1 MLRRSAPALL
11 GLFVCLLAAQHFDTT
26 ADAAPDASAFRVDES
41 ATRATLRRDSTDVAL
56 AFVNRVGR
64 AVKAHVRVELLDTD
78 GASLARAE
86 RDGEVASGASALG
99 FTLPASVL
107 RDEKARERV
116 PWYRLRYSVTPEP
129 DAAQPAAGIIS
140 LSEITPDLFEL
151 SVFTPDYA
159 FEGQHFRV
167 RVRAANPVPERPA
180 KGVAIAGAFSL
191 GDEKKTVVRA
201 AAATTNG
208 EGLATLDFELPR
220 GHVAGDATLE
230 VSGRLGD
237 FEQTASDDI
246 RVYHLADVL
255 VGTDKPLYQPGQTL
269 HVRALF
275 VDPLAH
281 RVLPDADATLKIRDP
296 DGADVF
302 SAKLHTSRFGV
313 ASCDWP
319 IAEGTRLGDY
329 DVMVEME
336 EGPYEN
342 STGGQ
347 RVRISRYELP
357 TYVVSVKPDKSFYLP
372 GEDAEVEVRADYLF
386 GRPVPRGHVRVVREA
401 EREWNFKEQK
411 WDVDEGET
419 YEGEAGDDGR
429 FVAHVRLADAH
440 RELRED
446 YSDSTRFKDLHFA
459 AYLTDPTTNRTEQR
473 RFDLRVT
480 REPIHVYVV
489 GGYYQSN
496 VADFPVEFYVTAFY
510 ADGTPAPTTIAIY
523 KDDAPHDDDSSKA
536 RRARPA
542 GPPLA
547 EVRTNRYGLAKV
559 TRLAVKPDSDDDSY
573 ASLVLVARDARG
585 QTGATDESVR
595 LGDGDKIRVATD
607 KTIYREGEPVR
618 AEITSNVADQTLA
631 VDVLHENDVV
641 YSQTVRLRGGRASL
655 LIPYRK
661 EFRDELTVAAYT
673 LPDYAD
679 RDDGERGVRAVLFPR
694 PHALQFDV
702 RLDKGEYKPGED
714 ARAEV
719 RVRDADGREV
729 ESALG
734 VVVTDRAVEE
744 RERTDREFGSGRGF
758 GGFAGTIHERLGE
771 GDSLAGVTRRS
782 LDQLDLSKPVPEG
795 LDLLAEIMLNRN
807 AYAPANTF
815 GEGFTRDQHTVF
827 QGALDKQLKP
837 VREALDARY
846 KRTGE
851 YPRDEATLRRTLSEA
866 GVSFD
871 ELRDPWGVPYRARFG
886 TEQDKDTV
894 EIVSAAAD
902 KRADTGDDFV
912 ALKQSWPYFKQT
924 GETVERVC
932 LEYFRRTGHLLR
944 DRATLAVEL
953 KRAGVDFEALRDRW
967 GKPYDVRSETVGRE
981 FRLEIISGGPDGRI
995 ASARRWSNDDFTVW
1009 TARVDYF
1016 ADAEKRVQSAIDA
1029 GLASGHGFPKNEAE
1043 LRQALRRA
1051 GVEES
1056 VLLDPWGRPY
1066 NLSFSDHAW
1075 SPGSVNIRT
1084 YALGEAKPKEQTST
1098 SLPLARELYT
1108 INVRSNGEDAKP
1120 GTADDIQI
1128 ADIMRVLDAS
1138 GTLPQANVQAARLA
1152 GAAFGVLRGT
1162 VTDPNGAVVPG
1173 AQVLCKNNAT
1183 GEVRETK
1190 ANDEGVF
1197 SFDNLPAGTYEITI
1211 SSMGFMGFVLT
1222 EVSVALG
1229 NVTDV
1234 TAQLRPGTTTE
1245 TVTVTAE
1252 AAEVVQTSS
1261 FLVAQIAELPVKG
1274 RQPSPIHFRGGAV
1287 NLVTKSGTTETPRL
1301 REYFPETLLWE
1312 PSLETDASGRTELNF
1327 KLADNITTWKLS
1339 LVGSTADGRL
1349 GYAEK
1354 DLRSFRPFF
1363 VEHYPPRVLTVGDEI
1378 GLPVVVRNYLERA
1391 QDVRLELKPGDW
1403 FTLLGPSEKTASVQA
1418 GDAARETFDFRA
1430 AAAVK
1435 DGKQRVTAYGSDDSD
1450 AIERKVSV
1458 HPDGQ
1463 ELSRTAGAVFND
1475 SASLEVNFPD
1485 ATVPA
1490 TARAELRIYPNLL
1503 SHVVEGVEG
1512 IMQRP
1517 YGCAEQTISST
1528 YPSLLVLRRYKQ
1540 TGGTPPP
1547 AARKAESYLR
1557 AGYERLLGMRDS
1569 DGGITYWGRGGDA
1582 DTALTAYALK
1592 FGTDARGVFDVDADV
1607 ADDARDWL
1615 LKHQRA
1621 DGAWPAHEWQ
1631 EKSEQ
1636 QTVLLTAYV
1645 ARVLAES
1652 GVKARLTASGVK
1664 EQDAA
1669 AKTSGAGES
1678 AKKSDAGEGAKQS
1691 GVSQSQPDADA
1702 KAAALKRALDF
1713 LRPRAENSDDPY
1725 VLASFTLAAT
1735 ALGEREPAATGARRL
1750 LLFRRDEGGASYWEL
1765 KGWTPFYGW
1774 GLAGRIET
1782 TALAVR
1788 ALNAAC
1794 VFRLAECG
1802 SNESASTAA
1811 QDSTSEPKHALS
1823 IPQSVNRGLDYLLRR
1838 EDDYGVWYSTQATV
1852 NVLDTLN
1859 ALSSPAATSGSSAS
1873 QSGESVDVFVNSRH
1887 ATTVALPA
1895 DALVAPVVVDL
1906 APLVNSPGPNRVEIR
1921 RAQGSPLASAQVVS
1935 DYYVPWADSTPART
1949 TQNDASAPRL
1959 RISFDRTEGD
1969 AGKPVNCTVEVAR
1982 GASGYGMLLAEV
1994 GLPPGAEVDRASL
2007 ERALKDANSRLDS
2020 YDVLPDRLVLYL
2032 WPYGGAK
2039 ARFTFTFTPR
2049 YGVRALTAPS
2059 QVYDYYNPE
2068 ARTVVPPTRF
2078 VIR

>member
-41 ATRATLRRDSTDVAL
+41 ATRATLRHDSTDVAL

-64 AVKAHVRVELLDTD
+64 AVKTHVRVELLDTD

-86 RDGEVASGASALG
+86 RDGEVASGASAVG

-107 RDEKARERV
+107 RDEKARGRV
-116 PWYRLRYSVTPEP
+116 PWYRVRYSVTPEP
-129 DAAQPAAGIIS
+129 DAAPPAAGIIS

-151 SVFTPDYA
+151 SVFTPGYA
-159 FEGQHFRV
+159 FEGQHFRA
-167 RVRAANPVPERPA
+167 RVRAANPVSERPA

-191 GDEKKTVVRA
+191 GDEKETVVRA
-201 AAATTNG
+201 ATTDG

-220 GHVAGDATLE
+220 GHVAGEATLE

-237 FEQTASDDI
+237 FGQTASDDI
-246 RVYHLADVL
+246 QVYHLADIL

-275 VDPLAH
+275 VDPFAH

-302 SAKLHTSRFGV
+302 TAKLRTSRFGV

-336 EGPYEN
+336 EGPYES

-401 EREWNFKEQK
+401 EREWNFSEQK

-446 YSDSTRFKDLHFA
+446 DDEDTRFKDLHFA
-459 AYLTDPTTNRTEQR
+459 AYFTDPTTNRTEQR
-473 RFDLRVT
+473 RFDLRAT

-489 GGYYQSN
+489 GNYYQSN

-510 ADGTPAPTTIAIY
+510 ADGTPARATVAIY
-523 KDDAPHDDDSSKA
+523 KDDARHDDDSSKA

-547 EVRTNRYGLAKV
+547 EVRTSRYGLAKV
-559 TRLAVKPDSDDDSY
+559 TRLAVKPDSDDDSR
-573 ASLVLVARDARG
+573 ASLVLVARDSRG
-585 QTGATDESVR
+585 QTGTTNERVR
-595 LGDGDKIRVATD
+595 LGNGDKVRVETD

-641 YSQTVRLRGGRASL
+641 YSQTVRLRRGRASL

-661 EFRDELTVAAYT
+661 EFRDELTLAAYT
-673 LPDYAD
+673 LPDYSD
-679 RDDGERGVRAVLFPR
+679 TNDSERGVRAVLFPQ

-758 GGFAGTIHERLGE
+758 GGFAGTIHEKLGE

-782 LDQLDLSKPVPEG
+782 LDQLDLSRPVPEG
-795 LDLLAEIMLNRN
+795 LDLLAEVMLNRN

-815 GEGFTRDQHTVF
+815 GEGFTHDQHTVF

-837 VREALDARY
+837 VHDALDAHY
-846 KRTGE
+846 ARTGE
-851 YPRDEATLRRTLSEA
+851 YPRDEAALRRTLSEA
-866 GVSFD
+866 GISFD
-871 ELRDPWGVPYRARFG
+871 ELRDPWGLPYRARFG

-924 GETVERVC
+924 GETVDRVC

-953 KRAGVDFEALRDRW
+953 KRAGVDFDALRDRW
-967 GKPYDVRSETVGRE
+967 GKPYDVRSEMAGRE
-981 FRLEIISGGPDGRI
+981 FRLEVISGGPDGRF

-1016 ADAEKRVQSAIDA
+1016 ADAEKRVQTAIDA

-1066 NLSFSDHAW
+1066 NLSFGEHAW
-1075 SPGSVNIRT
+1075 SPGSVTVRT
-1084 YALGEAKPKEQTST
+1084 YALGEAKPKEQPST

-1108 INVRSNGEDAKP
+1108 INVRSSGEDAKP
-1120 GTADDIQI
+1120 GTSDDIQI

-1138 GTLPQANVQAARLA
+1138 GTPPQANVQAARLA

-1173 AQVLCKNNAT
+1173 AQILCKNNAT

-1190 ANDEGVF
+1190 TDGEGVF
-1197 SFDNLPAGTYEITI
+1197 SFDNLPVGTYEITI
-1211 SSMGFMGFVLT
+1211 SSTGFMKTVLT

-1229 NVTDV
+1229 NVTDI
-1234 TAQLRPGTTTE
+1234 TTQLRPGTATE
-1245 TVTVTAE
+1245 TVTVTAG

-1261 FLVAQIAELPVKG
+1261 ASLAQVVELPVKG
-1274 RQPSPIHFRGGAV
+1274 RQLSSLIQLRGGAA
-1287 NLVTKSGTTETPRL
+1287 NLVTKSGVMETPRL

-1312 PSLETDASGRTELNF
+1312 PSLETDASGRTELKF

-1354 DLRSFRPFF
+1354 DVRAFRPFF
-1363 VEHYPPRVLTVGDEI
+1363 VEHDPPRVLTVGDEI

-1391 QDVRLELKPGDW
+1391 QDVRLELKPEDW
-1403 FTLLGPSEKTASVQA
+1403 FTLLGPSERKASVQA

-1435 DGKQRVTAYGSDDSD
+1435 EGRQRVTAYGSDDSD

-1485 ATVPA
+1485 STVPA

-1512 IMQRP
+1512 IMRRP

-1547 AARKAESYLR
+1547 VARKAEAFLR

-1569 DGGITYWGRGGDA
+1569 DGGITYWGRGGDG

-1592 FGTDARGVFDVDADV
+1592 FATDARGVFDVDAGV

-1621 DGAWPAHEWQ
+1621 DGAWPATEWQ

-1652 GVKARLTASGVK
+1652 GVKT
-1664 EQDAA
+1664 QNTT
-1669 AKTSGAGES
+1669 AKTSGAGDS
-1678 AKKSDAGEGAKQS
+1678 AKQS
-1691 GVSQSQPDADA
+1691 GAGSSQPDDNAEA
-1702 KAAALKRALDF
+1702 VAALKRALDF

-1735 ALGEREPAATGARRL
+1735 AIGEREPAVLGARRL
-1750 LLFRRDEGGASYWEL
+1750 ILFRRDEGGSSYWEL

-1788 ALNAAC
+1788 ALKAAC
-1794 VFRLAECG
+1794 EFRFAECA
-1802 SNESASTAA
+1802 SNETASATV
-1811 QDSTSEPKHALS
+1811 QDSTSDPKHALS
-1823 IPQSVNRGLDYLLRR
+1823 IPQLVNRGLDYLLRQK
-1838 EDDYGVWYSTQATV
+1838 DDYGVWYSTQATV

-1859 ALSSPAATSGSSAS
+1859 ALSSSAAASAAPPGSPAPQT
-1873 QSGESVDVFVNSRH
+1873 GESVDVFVNSRH
-1887 ATTVALPA
+1887 ATTVALPP
-1895 DALVAPVVVDL
+1895 DALAAPVVVDL
-1906 APLVNSPGPNRVEIR
+1906 APFVSSPGPNRVEIR
-1921 RAQGSPLASAQVVS
+1921 RAQGSPLASAQIVW

-1949 TQNDASAPRL
+1949 TLHDESAPRL
-1959 RISFDRTEGD
+1959 RVSFDRTEGD

-1982 GASGYGMLLAEV
+1982 GTSGYGMLLAEV

-2007 ERALKDANSRLDS
+2007 ERALQDVKSNLES

-2039 ARFTFTFTPR
+2039 ARFTFSFTPR
-2049 YGVRALTAPS
+2049 YGVRAQTAPS

-2068 ARTVVPPTRF
+2068 ARTVVAPTKF